1 MDDLL
6 LLPLIGLDSNNN
18 LKALVTFGYNY
29 IFIKVEVGKD
39 EVGTSFRKVIALSL
53 KKNFCDIFPH
63 NYPKMNSEDNNKHE
77 PNESATRVR
86 TQSECSSTSDD
97 GASNSGKRQR
107 TTSQQFLIAS
117 GLTAA
122 SPPKFI
128 SLEEIIKAANGMKD
142 MALVHQIAVDKDFRL
157 ERAEPAPNTVQ
168 KLFKDTMHRAF
179 WDILREELAED
190 PPNYIRAFALLENI
204 KDGLFGILLPHHTK
218 IRQQIE
224 EVLDTDLIKQQA
236 ENGSLDFSRYAQ
248 YVIQVM
254 AKLCAPVR
262 DEKIKQ
268 LSETEDVIEIFKGI
282 LETLDLMALDM
293 ANFTIEMVRP
303 DIIAHSVELER
314 KKFEDYLSIH
324 PDGLQNTRA
333 WLLRHL
339 NNHELNVSGN
349 DLVVFTRNLTKQVFS
364 EACIEL
370 LEWNSQTPYPE
381 TFLLDEG
388 RLSALELSLNRV
400 IITGTVLLVTGSY
413 VGSDLQSL
421 SSFKDTIKEHA
432 SILLQA
438 VNSERE
444 LPDALSNIAVQIL
457 ADVKQAQRAHGLIE
471 LTEEGENLLK
481 EQLLSISKSD
491 HRIRQLVNQRVK
503 DFLLQIISS
512 ASSGS
517 QKVPSGLTALQKELT
532 GIAAQFL
539 RIVSHNSTVF
549 CIYYT
554 NIVSSALLVS
564 D

>member
-1 MDDLL
+1 
-6 LLPLIGLDSNNN
+6 
-18 LKALVTFGYNY
+18 
-29 IFIKVEVGKD
+29 
-39 EVGTSFRKVIALSL
+39 
-53 KKNFCDIFPH
+53 
-63 NYPKMNSEDNNKHE
+63 MNSEDNNKHE